1 MKDHISDLKNALS
14 HSISRNLMDMDTVAV
29 LFSGGLDSS
38 LLVYLIKH
46 HVENVNIIL
55 YAVGTKDS
63 QDIRNSH
70 SAADLLEMKPRN
82 IIIDSQDILS
92 SIPILSRIIETTHPV
107 KLSYE
112 LPLYLGMAQVKEK
125 NIVSGQGAD
134 ELFGGYSRYLK
145 MTQEELEFELEK
157 DYETL
162 VSQDIE
168 MNHKVALHF
177 DLTLITPYLDE
188 AVVKSAQDIPL
199 RYKVSDGQRKIILR
213 EVAKAFDLPPSMV
226 NKEKKAV
233 QYSSGIIKE
242 LRRLSKE
249 QNMGVNELLNSIISE
264 NSD

>member
-1 MKDHISDLKNALS
+1 
-14 HSISRNLMDMDTVAV
+14 
-29 LFSGGLDSS
+29 
-38 LLVYLIKH
+38 
-46 HVENVNIIL
+46 
-55 YAVGTKDS
+55 
-63 QDIRNSH
+63 
-70 SAADLLEMKPRN
+70 
-82 IIIDSQDILS
+82 
-92 SIPILSRIIETTHPV
+92 
-107 KLSYE
+107 
-112 LPLYLGMAQVKEK
+112 MAQVKEK